1 LRGCARVR
9 ACTAASRKPPAASSQ
24 AEAISQHMP
33 LYAIISFDQQLRD
46 HTGKK
51 PKYQLVLQKVM
62 RAAPRF
68 FWCALAWHL

>member
-1 LRGCARVR
+1 MR
-9 ACTAASRKPPAASSQ
+9 AIKVCSL
-24 AEAISQHMP
+24 IIGI
-33 LYAIISFDQQLRD
+33 AIISFDQQLRD